1 MSDDAITA
9 AEFTASEGTADWR
22 VLSVSAVAR
31 FTTGSF
37 ATGLRFVTSIG
48 ELAEAANHHPD
59 VDLRY
64 GSVTVRT
71 WSHDIGGL
79 SQRDLA
85 LAREISAAAR
95 ELGIV
100 ADPAGVR
107 DVAIGV
113 DAVVGAAVQPFW
125 AAVLGHDAQPHPGGN
140 AAAGTLL
147 DGDGRLPAVW
157 FQQSDGRREQ
167 RNRIHV
173 DVWVPHDQAVERI
186 AAAIAAGGRL
196 VTDEYAPSWWVLA
209 DAEGNEACVC
219 TWQGEY

>member
-1 MSDDAITA
+1 MSDAITA
-9 AEFTASEGTADWR
+9 AEFTASEGTNDWR

-31 FTTGSF
+31 FTTGTF
-37 ATGLRFVTSIG
+37 GTGLRLVTRIG
-48 ELAEAANHHPD
+48 ALAEAANHHPD

-64 GSVTVRT
+64 GTVTVRT
-71 WSHDIGGL
+71 WSHDVRGL

-85 LAREISAAAR
+85 LAREISVAAR
-95 ELGIV
+95 ELSV
-100 ADPAGVR
+100 AADPAGVR
-107 DVAIGV
+107 DVTIGV
-113 DAVVGAAVQPFW
+113 DAVVGPAVQPFW
-125 AAVLGHDAQPHPGGN
+125 QAVLGHDAQPHPGGK

-157 FQQSDGRREQ
+157 FQQSDGRREL

-173 DVWVPHDQAVERI
+173 DVWVPHDQALARV
-186 AAAIAAGGRL
+186 AAVVTAGGRL

-209 DAEGNEACVC
+209 DPEGNEACIC